1 MRLLNKYNFLL
12 ILLKDTINDDTMQRS
27 RKRQVENYDGI
38 KIQLRHICTKCLCFN
53 RQTLKRLMFNGCVKF
68 CVKT

>member
-38 KIQLRHICTKCLCFN
+38 RYN
-53 RQTLKRLMFNGCVKF
+53 CVIYVQSAYGLTGKL
-68 CVKT
+68 